1 MFSAVPHCA
10 IQEGTLI
17 LPLRPRRP
25 RRAAIVLL
33 LIPVVAALAAFA
45 VALRPPS
52 AESSDAQT
60 MHHDMGGMDDAA
72 MARWVHDWYAAHPA
86 RSGAVA
92 TAGAPVDTFLAINTI
107 FNADHNA
114 ATQQDTV
121 HIFAGQSVLWQW
133 VNSSHTTT
141 NGLGSSDPLAGSMW
155 DVPLTSAAPQF
166 VREFDQTGLFPF
178 FCRPHEGFGMK
189 GAVSVAAPADT
200 FLAAGTAFDTDNNP
214 GTQVDTT
221 YIPPGAAIMW
231 RWVSGS
237 HTVTS
242 GTGSADPN
250 VGQLFDVPLNS
261 ASPVL
266 TFTFPNVGTFPFFCR
281 PHEGFN
287 MKGVV
292 IVTTQ
297 LGVPPRA
304 QVAARLAF
312 VGEPAPNPTRMG
324 VHFQFSLDRPG
335 RVRAD
340 VFDVA
345 GQRVAVVL
353 DREVDAGIHPAAWDG
368 RASGGAVARSG
379 IYYLRL
385 SAAGASVTRRIAV
398 AR

>member
-1 MFSAVPHCA
+1 
-10 IQEGTLI
+10 

-25 RRAAIVLL
+25 RRTRSVTLAFLL
-33 LIPVVAALAAFA
+33 VPVVAALAAFA

-52 AESSDAQT
+52 AESSDAQA

-86 RSGAVA
+86 SPGAVA
-92 TAGAPVDTFLAINTI
+92 TAGAPVDTFMAINTS

-114 ATQQDTV
+114 GTAQDTV

-133 VNSSHTTT
+133 VNLSHTTT
-141 NGLGSSDPLAGSMW
+141 SGLGASDPLAGSLW
-155 DVPLTSAAPQF
+155 DMPLTSAAQQY
-166 VREFDQTGLFPF
+166 VREFDQTGTFPF
-178 FCRPHEGFGMK
+178 FCRPHESFGMK
-189 GAVSVAAPADT
+189 GVVIVAAPADT

-231 RWVSGS
+231 KWVNGI

-242 GTGSADPN
+242 GTGSTDPDA
-250 VGQLFDVPLNS
+250 GKLFDINLNS
-261 ASPVL
+261 STPVF

-292 IVTTQ
+292 IVTTL

-304 QVAARLAF
+304 QVATRLDF

-324 VHFQFSLDRPG
+324 ARFQFSIDRPG
-335 RVRAD
+335 HVRAD

-353 DREVDAGIHPAAWDG
+353 DRDFDAGVHPAAWDG
-368 RASGGAVARSG
+368 RAANGAAARSG
-379 IYYLRL
+379 LYYLRL
-385 SAAGASVTRRIAV
+385 STAGTSVTRRIAV